1 MELPLCISYLNNRT
15 MVLYDEIN
23 KVYNHL
29 IIIFI
34 LVIDINDRYICD

>member
-1 MELPLCISYLNNRT
+1 